1 MARWLR
7 SLRASSLALLI
18 RARVAEFL
26 REPEAI
32 FWMFVFPIL
41 LSSALAVAFRDQPAE
56 PVRVSVEEG
65 AGAEPRRAALEASGQ
80 VVPRVV
86 PRAQAQQELRTGKAA
101 LVVLATDPPTYWFDP
116 ARPESRLARL
126 EVDQALQR
134 AAGRA
139 DAFRPAAL
147 EVTEAERGSR
157 YVDFLVPGLLGMNVM
172 LTGIWGIGVAIVQQR
187 IGKLLKLFVASPM
200 PRWQLLAS
208 HLGARLVFL
217 ALEVVA
223 LLLFAVLVLGVPI
236 AGSLA
241 ALALVAV
248 VGALSFAGVG
258 LLIAARPRTL
268 EGISGLGNLVT
279 FPMWICSGVFFSA
292 DRFPDAIQPFVQA
305 LPLTALNDALRG
317 VMLEGAPLAAI
328 APELALLVVWGV
340 ATFALA
346 LKLFRW
352 E

>member
-7 SLRASSLALLI
+7 SLRASPLAQLI
-18 RARVAEFL
+18 RARVVEFL
-26 REPEAI
+26 REPEAL

-41 LSSALAVAFRDQPAE
+41 LSSALSVAFREQPAE

-80 VVPRVV
+80 VLPRVV
-86 PRAQAQQELRTGKAA
+86 PRAQAQQDLRTGKVA

-147 EVTEAERGSR
+147 EVTEKGSR
-157 YVDFLVPGLLGMNVM
+157 YIDFLVPGLLGMNVM
-172 LTGIWGIGVAIVQQR
+172 ATGIWAIGFSIVQQR
-187 IGKLLKLFVASPM
+187 MGKLLKLFVASPM
-200 PRWQLLAS
+200 RRWQLLAA
-208 HLGARLVFL
+208 HLVARLVFL

-223 LLLFAVLVLGVPI
+223 LLLFAVLALGVPI

-241 ALALVAV
+241 ALALVLVLGAMSF
-248 VGALSFAGVG
+248 VGLG

-268 EGISGLGNLVT
+268 EGISGLTNFSTL
-279 FPMWICSGVFFSA
+279 PMWICSGVFFSTE
-292 DRFPDAIQPFVQA
+292 RFPDAIQPFVQA

-317 VMLEGAPLAAI
+317 VMLEGAPLAAL
-328 APELALLVVWGV
+328 APELAVLVAWGAV
-340 ATFALA
+340 SFALA

-352 E
+352 Q

>member
-7 SLRASSLALLI
+7 SLRASPLALLT
-18 RARVAEFL
+18 RARVVEFL
-26 REPEAI
+26 REPEAL

-41 LSSALAVAFRDQPAE
+41 LSSALAVAFREQPAE

-65 AGAEPRRAALEASGQ
+65 AAAEPRRAALEASGQ
-80 VVPRVV
+80 IVPRVV
-86 PRAQAQQELRTGKAA
+86 PRAQAQQELRTGKVA

-116 ARPESRLARL
+116 ARPESRIARL

-134 AAGRA
+134 AAGRV

-147 EVTEAERGSR
+147 EVTEKGSR
-157 YVDFLVPGLLGMNVM
+157 YIDFLVPGLLGMNVM
-172 LTGIWGIGVAIVQQR
+172 ATGIWAIGFAIVQQR
-187 IGKLLKLFVASPM
+187 MGKLLKLFVASPM
-200 PRWQLLAS
+200 RRWQVLAA

-223 LLLFAVLVLGVPI
+223 LLLFAAFVLGVPI

-241 ALALVAV
+241 ALALVV
-248 VGALSFAGVG
+248 VLGALAFVGLG

-268 EGISGLGNLVT
+268 EGISGLTNLTT
-279 FPMWICSGVFFSA
+279 FPMWICSGVFFSTE
-292 DRFPDAIQPFVQA
+292 RFPDAIQPFVQA

-317 VMLEGAPLAAI
+317 VMLEGAPLAAL
-328 APELALLVVWGV
+328 APELAVLAVWGV
-340 ATFALA
+340 VSFALA

-352 E
+352 Q